1 MNLKE
6 INLHDSQILK
16 VIEDCQND
24 TLDFILDYPIDYENN
39 IFEKRTLRFHD
50 FLNYKTSEIPF
61 GQLPTILDFSD
72 LGVIKYSIG
81 EGKSEIEIERYKV
94 EFKTT
99 CGIRALEYKKVE
111 LFKSDS
117 DIK

>member
-16 VIEDCQND
+16 VVEDCQND
-24 TLDFILDYPIDYENN
+24 TLDFVLDYPIDYENN
-39 IFEKRTLRFHD
+39 IYENRILRFYD

-61 GQLPTILDFSD
+61 GQLPTILDFED
-72 LGVIKYSIG
+72 LGIIKYSIG
-81 EGKSEIEIERYKV
+81 EGKREIEIERKKV
-94 EFKTT
+94 EFKTN
-99 CGIRALEYKKVE
+99 CGIRTIEYKKVE
-111 LFKSDS
+111 LFKSDI